1 MSKIKLLCFF
11 KNRDQDGEF
20 AIGNNPWRIP
30 PIEVIAQGWDAVE
43 EYHNE
48 RRLERI
54 KSATKR

>member
-11 KNRDQDGEF
+11 KNRYQDRVF
-20 AIGNNPWRIP
+20 VIGSNLWSIP
-30 PIEVIAQGWDAVE
+30 PIDVMEQGWDAVE